1 MTAHSTTT
9 SGVASH
15 EESAGRRHPQLP
27 RMRGSIRNEPLV
39 FGIIGFIVVLVIWE
53 MAVNLGLARAAL
65 MSSPTRIFNAAVT
78 DFGSGAIW
86 PHILTSLLE
95 WTVGFALA
103 IVVGIPLGLILG
115 TFRRIGMIV
124 DPLLSALYATPT
136 VALVPLIILLFGI
149 GIQAKF
155 FIVFLEAL
163 VTITVSTISGARSAD
178 ARHLQTAQSF
188 GASRWLVFTS
198 VTLPSSV
205 PFIVTGLRI
214 GAGRALVGVIVA
226 EFIAANVGIGFYISL
241 NGNLLNASRVM
252 LGVLLVGGFGVFVGV
267 VIGRIQRY
275 FDRWRPAIR

>member
-1 MTAHSTTT
+1 MAAQTTT
-9 SGVASH
+9 SGLAPS
-15 EESAGRRHPQLP
+15 EQQAKRRHPQPP
-27 RMRGSIRNEPLV
+27 RMRRSIKNEPLV
-39 FGIIGFIVVLVIWE
+39 FGIIGFVVVLIAWE
-53 MAVNLGLARAAL
+53 AAIDLGMARASL
-65 MSSPTRIFNAAVT
+65 LSSPTRIWSAAVT
-78 DFGSGAIW
+78 DFGNGALW
-86 PHILTSLLE
+86 PHIATSLLE

-149 GIQAKF
+149 GIGAKF
-155 FIVFLEAL
+155 AVVFLEAL
-163 VTITVSTISGARSAD
+163 VTLTVSTITGVKSAD
-178 ARHLQTAQSF
+178 PRHLETARSF
-188 GASRWLVFTS
+188 GASRWLAFTS

-252 LGVLLVGGFGVFVGV
+252 LGVLLVGAFGVFVGI